1 MKNSPI
7 TFRKILATFFE
18 CQTIPPAVQAP
29 VAEFPAVQAGIA
41 ETPCEQLLVAAVPAV
56 QSRVAVL
63 PAVQS
68 ITAASPAPTVHAGAI
83 TPLPA
88 SHRPDPL
95 AISPKG
101 AKSGDS

>member
-1 MKNSPI
+1 
-7 TFRKILATFFE
+7 
-18 CQTIPPAVQAP
+18 
-29 VAEFPAVQAGIA
+29 VAESPAVQAGSA
-41 ETPCEQLLVAAVPAV
+41 ETPCEQLLSAAVPAV

-68 ITAASPAPTVHAGAI
+68 STAESAAPGTQAGGK

-88 SHRPDPL
+88 SQSPDPL

-101 AKSGDS
+101 ARTGDSYFDIRIPPFQIFYQKN

>member
-1 MKNSPI
+1 
-7 TFRKILATFFE
+7 
-18 CQTIPPAVQAP
+18 
-29 VAEFPAVQAGIA
+29 VAEVPAVQAGIA

-56 QSRVAVL
+56 QSRDAVL

-68 ITAASPAPTVHAGAI
+68 ITAESAAPGAQEGAT

-88 SHRPDPL
+88 SQSPDPL

-101 AKSGDS
+101 ARIGDSYFDIFISSLFNIKISPLSLL